1 MKKSLKAIL
10 ICLTVLVLLSAFAV
24 CSYAVP
30 AYNANG
36 ATGTCKSHTN
46 KLVTL
51 DDIPSRIPENTGA
64 RKLQKVNITKNIPL
78 VVIVI
83 GFRNISYN
91 DSYNWGDVIFQS
103 ESSLKKYYSDMSFGQ
118 FTFEPV
124 SETSAYKVGGN
135 TNKYDVEND
144 GIIHVKLDSDHDNWA
159 LQPGLLIWN
168 QSVNLTKSIINAIK
182 AANAYIDFSQ
192 YDDDKD
198 GLIENNEMALSFVFA
213 GYEAAYQ
220 TSYNLFSFW
229 SHAFSVSESIEAYN
243 LNLSVPKVDGV
254 KVDSYIGIAEK
265 LEENTQ
271 EPICVLA
278 HELGHYLG
286 LPDLYDTVYSTSL
299 EWSPYDVAHL
309 SVMCSGVWCE
319 DEENGTYSPASMDAW
334 SRYELGWIKPTTVN
348 RTTDV
353 ELTSQDYSNPSEKI
367 KTALIPT
374 QTANEYYLVENR
386 QFTGWDRFL
395 GEYFSNDRGG
405 VVIWHIDK
413 NIYNEN
419 YELNSVNNTDHRPSV
434 IPLYP
439 EKVDSV
445 YTFTGKGG
453 VVYSPF
459 FDSAVWESKFATD
472 IGDSINLPLYG
483 SGKNAN
489 SRLARTLSGIKVSF
503 LDESASTM
511 HINVNV
517 DNHVHKATH
526 LSKAPTC
533 LKFGYND
540 CYYCSYC
547 RKYFSDSSCINEI
560 FYSDAIILATGHSYV
575 FSRTVKPMADA
586 DGYDLHICERC
597 GAEKKDNFKKLVGW
611 GQDSKGNWYFV
622 KDDGSFLKGWQTIEG
637 RDGKT
642 NKFYFGSDGIM
653 FKSRLASIN
662 SKKYYFGS
670 DGAMYKS
677 RLISVSGKKYYMGS
691 DGAAYTKRL
700 ISVNGKKYYMGADGA
715 AYTKRLIS
723 VNGKKYYMGSDG
735 VAYKSRLISVEGKKY
750 YIGKDCVAYKSR
762 FASLSGKKYY
772 FGSDCV
778 MLKNTSKKID
788 GKTYYFNKNGVCTN
802 P

>member
-1 MKKSLKAIL
+1 
-10 ICLTVLVLLSAFAV
+10 
-24 CSYAVP
+24 
-30 AYNANG
+30 
-36 ATGTCKSHTN
+36 
-46 KLVTL
+46 
-51 DDIPSRIPENTGA
+51 
-64 RKLQKVNITKNIPL
+64 
-78 VVIVI
+78 
-83 GFRNISYN
+83 
-91 DSYNWGDVIFQS
+91 
-103 ESSLKKYYSDMSFGQ
+103 
-118 FTFEPV
+118 
-124 SETSAYKVGGN
+124 
-135 TNKYDVEND
+135 
-144 GIIHVKLDSDHDNWA
+144 
-159 LQPGLLIWN
+159 
-168 QSVNLTKSIINAIK
+168 
-182 AANAYIDFSQ
+182 
-192 YDDDKD
+192 
-198 GLIENNEMALSFVFA
+198 
-213 GYEAAYQ
+213 
-220 TSYNLFSFW
+220 
-229 SHAFSVSESIEAYN
+229 
-243 LNLSVPKVDGV
+243 
-254 KVDSYIGIAEK
+254 
-265 LEENTQ
+265 
-271 EPICVLA
+271 
-278 HELGHYLG
+278 
-286 LPDLYDTVYSTSL
+286 
-299 EWSPYDVAHL
+299 
-309 SVMCSGVWCE
+309 
-319 DEENGTYSPASMDAW
+319 MDAW

-348 RTTDV
+348 RTADI

-374 QTANEYYLVENR
+374 QTANEYYIVENR

-419 YELNSVNNTDHRPSV
+419 YEFNSVNNTDHRPSV

-483 SGKNAN
+483 SGKKAN

-511 HINVNV
+511 HINVNT
-517 DNHVHKATH
+517 DSHVHSLKYI
-526 LSKAPTC
+526 SSEPTC
-533 LKFGYND
+533 ILNGSKGH
-540 CYYCSYC
+540 YYCSYC
-547 RKYFSDSSCINEI
+547 KKSYLDKECQNEVSLI
-560 FYSDAIILATGHSYV
+560 DLVISATGHNYV
-575 FSRTVKPMADA
+575 FTKTVKPLVDA
-586 DGYDLHICERC
+586 EGYDLHTCTKC
-597 GAEKKDNFKKLVGW
+597 GATYKDNFTSAFGW
-611 GQDSKGNWYFV
+611 SQDSKGNWYFV

-700 ISVNGKKYYMGADGA
+700 ISVNGKKYYMGADGI

-723 VNGKKYYMGSDG
+723 VNGKKYYMGSDGVAYTKRLISVNGKKYYMGADG

-778 MLKNTSKKID
+778 MLKNTSKKIN
-788 GKTYYFNKNGVCTN
+788 GKTYYFNKSGVCTN